1 MFNAIIMSVF
11 MCLILFGT
19 VAFCYVLMLKLLLP
33 KNNDNYYVFIQC
45 DECSKDIRKQV
56 YGTRLKFNLIGD
68 EKCSK
73 IVVLDAGISQEEREN
88 LIEICSDCNGIYL
101 IPQESIKDFIDGRF

>member
-1 MFNAIIMSVF
+1 
-11 MCLILFGT
+11 
-19 VAFCYVLMLKLLLP
+19 MLKLLLP
-33 KNNDNYYVFIQC
+33 KEKENYYVFIHC
-45 DECSKDIRKQV
+45 DEGSKDVRKQI
-56 YGTRLKFNLIGD
+56 YGIRLKLNLIGD

-73 IVVLDAGISQEEREN
+73 IVVLDAGISQEEKEN